1 MMETHALMK
10 KALYPLLLLPLLF
23 CTQVMAETTAPGLSE
38 TELARTWIARQEI
51 AALQRRYAQA
61 TDMMAGGGT
70 SAAAKVSALYLQIF
84 TADADMGV
92 KDGPTFPGP
101 EAWLELVK
109 DRLGPLE
116 SAQHLIGSQLVEIQS
131 LPDKNGDGG
140 AATMRS
146 YLQATHVEKNGTLE
160 RVLGIYHAKAVHT
173 AANGWKL
180 SEMTL
185 EVLSTD
191 TARRE

>member
-70 SAAAKVSALYLQIF
+70 SAAAKVSALYLQIL

-92 KDGPTFPGP
+92 GRVPLQTQIRHRKRNTA
-101 EAWLELVK
+101 EAQSERTVIHHIGAALE
-109 DRLGPLE
+109 
-116 SAQHLIGSQLVEIQS
+116 
-131 LPDKNGDGG
+131 GG
-140 AATMRS
+140 A
-146 YLQATHVEKNGTLE
+146 
-160 RVLGIYHAKAVHT
+160 
-173 AANGWKL
+173 
-180 SEMTL
+180 
-185 EVLSTD
+185 D
-191 TARRE
+191 RR